1 MTAQD
6 LTWVAVDVV
15 ASTLQDMVDSNE
27 RALHL
32 VAPRPVP
39 WNDVFLPIAKW
50 LGVPAV
56 PYSEW
61 LARLEKSAA
70 AASAKPSVEQHDSAH
85 NLISFFKAEGM
96 GGAAVPLSTE
106 KAVRCSKALA
116 TARPI
121 GREDAIKYVEFWAK
135 VGHLKQAA

>member
-1 MTAQD
+1 
-6 LTWVAVDVV
+6 
-15 ASTLQDMVDSNE
+15 MVDSGE
-27 RALHL
+27 GALHL
-32 VAPRPVP
+32 VAPRAVP
-39 WNDVFLPIAKW
+39 WDAVFLPMAER
-50 LGVPAV
+50 LGLPVV
-56 PYSEW
+56 PYDEW
-61 LARLEKSAA
+61 VARLEKSAA
-70 AASAKPSVEQHDSAH
+70 DARAKGGVEGHDSAH

-135 VGHLKQAA
+135 VGHLKQVA